1 MSQHHEAEAA
11 VRTMGGL
18 GVRAVRLLYTDLHG
32 VARGKDIPI
41 GHFGGMCEE
50 GVAFCAAVMGTDL
63 RHTPVVGG
71 EVGYVDFAIK
81 PDLDTLRAGAVAA
94 GGGVVPRRGLDA
106 RRLRALAVVPAG
118 AAAAGRRRVRGARA
132 DADRRARARV
142 LPRRAR
148 PVGGERP
155 APLRRRALPR
165 LHGRRRLGSARD
177 RAQDAALVRRPR
189 PAGVRREP
197 RVHELAVRDQR
208 QALGGARRRRPRVH
222 AQGRGEGDRRA
233 RGAARDLHGPP
244 ICRPGRIRLPRAPLA
259 ERRGRQATPSPTT
272 AARTG

>member
-1 MSQHHEAEAA
+1 MS
-11 VRTMGGL
+11 GL

-41 GHFGGMCEE
+41 GHFAGMCEE

-71 EVGYVDFAIK
+71 EEGYVDFAIR
-81 PDLDTLRAGAVAA
+81 PDLDTLR
-94 GGGVVPRRGLDA
+94 VVPWQPEVAWCLGEAWTLDGA
-106 RRLRALAVVPAG
+106 DHYPVLPAG
-118 AAAAGRRRVRGARA
+118 AAAAGRRRLRRA
-132 DADRRARARV
+132 WPDADRRARARV

-148 PVGGERP
+148 PRCAERA

-165 LHGRRRLGSARD
+165 LHGRRHLRPARD
-177 RAQDAALVRRPR
+177 RAADAALVRRAR

-208 QALGGARRRRPRVH
+208 QALRRRST
-222 AQGRGEGDRRA
+222 
-233 RGAARDLHGPP
+233 PP
-244 ICRPGRIRLPRAPLA
+244 TAP
-259 ERRGRQATPSPTT
+259 SC
-272 AARTG
+272 